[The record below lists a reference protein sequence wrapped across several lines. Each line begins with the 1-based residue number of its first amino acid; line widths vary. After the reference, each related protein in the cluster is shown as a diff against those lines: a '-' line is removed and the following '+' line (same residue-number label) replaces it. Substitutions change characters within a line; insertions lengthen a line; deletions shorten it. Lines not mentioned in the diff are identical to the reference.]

1 MTPGPKTLVTCYTK
15 SGKIVCM
22 TQTPRITLAAHLSSA
37 ALYDQYRQ
45 CRDKKESRRW
55 HALWLF
61 STGRPISEVASL
73 VGLHRNWVRTVIKR
87 YNADGPAGVI
97 DRHAQQ
103 PGGRPACLTP
113 VHEQALREA
122 LEQPPAE
129 GGAWSG
135 PKVATW
141 IARTTGRAHV
151 PPQLGWVYLRK
162 LDYTRQLPRP
172 QHSQRATLEEQE
184 AWKKN

>member
-1 MTPGPKTLVTCYTK
+1 
-15 SGKIVCM
+15 M
-22 TQTPRITLAAHLSSA
+22 TQPLRITLAAHLSSA
-37 ALYDQYRQ
+37 ELYERYRQ

-61 STGRPISEVASL
+61 STGRSISEVASL

-87 YNADGPAGVI
+87 YNADGPAGVL
-97 DRHAQQ
+97 DRHTQH
-103 PGGRPACLTP
+103 PGGRRCYLTP
-113 VHEQALREA
+113 VDEQALRQA
-122 LEQPPAE
+122 LAEPPAE

-135 PKVATW
+135 PKVAAW
-141 IARTTGRAHV
+141 IARTTGRTHV
-151 PPQLGWVYLRK
+151 RSQLGWVYLRK

-172 QHSQRATLEEQE
+172 QHSQRATPEEQD